1 MDLKIWGICSGEGEV
16 GAGSRR
22 HMEGSVFTR
31 RNACVWT
38 GEGRRR
44 SKMEEWDEGG
54 GRKGD
59 MEQVREGVTEVETIS
74 HSHFQ
79 ILT

>member
-1 MDLKIWGICSGEGEV
+1 M
-16 GAGSRR
+16 
-22 HMEGSVFTR
+22 
-31 RNACVWT
+31 WT
-38 GEGRRR
+38 GEGRRH

-54 GRKGD
+54 GMKGD

-79 ILT
+79 IILIKHYVNIINIMFD